1 MLTLSKPSDDSPLD
15 IKDMKQA
22 RREEKK
28 KKKKKANGP
37 KPPAM
42 LPSKVVFL
50 EN

>member
-1 MLTLSKPSDDSPLD
+1 MLTTPKLKDDSPLD
-15 IKDMKQA
+15 IKEIAQW
-22 RREEKK
+22 RS
-28 KKKKKANGP
+28 KKANGP